1 MNRRLVIF
9 IVILMGSFLLSC
21 ENNIKQNEFKPNQV
35 IYPDTLSL
43 ESSLVKVLNK
53 KYKKVDKHILL
64 GKFDYRKD
72 TNFIKVDR
80 KFCSKTI
87 YLRKEVLLKFEE
99 MYNAALEEGVELKII
114 SGTRNFN
121 QQKSIWE
128 RKWTANIKTM
138 DSLSSVKE
146 ILKYSSM
153 PCTSRHHWGTD
164 IDLNDLNN
172 SYFEYGKGEKVFT
185 WLTENAHKY
194 GFHMTYDDQTTS
206 NRTGYKLE
214 KWHWSYMPIANVLL
228 KQYKEEVSCRDI
240 EGFKAA
246 NFACHEEI
254 DMVTNYVLGIN
265 MNFKIKE

>member
-1 MNRRLVIF
+1 MNRGLKIF
-9 IVILMGSFLLSC
+9 IVILIGSFFFSC
-21 ENNIKQNEFKPNQV
+21 ENDEKQKKIKLNQVVFSDTIRIENPIAKVLKQNPV
-35 IYPDTLSL
+35 
-43 ESSLVKVLNK
+43 
-53 KYKKVDKHILL
+53 KVDKHILL

-87 YLRKEVLLKFEE
+87 YLRKEVLLKFKE
-99 MYNAALEEGVELKII
+99 MYNAAIEEGVELKII

-172 SYFEYGKGEKVFT
+172 SYFEYGKGEKVFA

-194 GFHMTYDDQTTS
+194 GFHMTYDDQSIS

-228 KQYKEEVSCRDI
+228 KQYKEEISCRDI

-246 NFACHEEI
+246 NFACHKEI

-265 MNFKIKE
+265 MNIKD